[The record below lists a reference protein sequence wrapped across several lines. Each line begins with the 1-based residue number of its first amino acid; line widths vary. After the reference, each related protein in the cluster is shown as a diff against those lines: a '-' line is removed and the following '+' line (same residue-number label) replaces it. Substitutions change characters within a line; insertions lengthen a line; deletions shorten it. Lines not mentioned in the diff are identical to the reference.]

1 MLRRALVVWLAF
13 LLLAHGIA
21 HVPGFLV
28 NWQIASFPDLTYRTT
43 IFATSV
49 DVGPEG
55 IRLLGLCWI
64 GTAIV
69 LVLLASAVAFNVP
82 LRPWAIPAALILSLL
97 LCAAGWPEA
106 RLGLVA
112 NVVIA
117 LSLLATSRDG
127 VAKSSQAKRDLSR
140 RGWRV
145 RARSTIGV

>member
-55 IRLLGLCWI
+55 IRLIGLCWI
-64 GTAIV
+64 GTAVV
-69 LVLLASAVAFNVP
+69 LVVLASAVAFNVP
-82 LRPWAIPAALILSLL
+82 LPAVGHTRRADSVP
-97 LCAAGWPEA
+97 APVRG
-106 RLGLVA
+106 RL
-112 NVVIA
+112 
-117 LSLLATSRDG
+117 
-127 VAKSSQAKRDLSR
+127 
-140 RGWRV
+140 
-145 RARSTIGV
+145 ARSETRSGRQRRHCVVAARDVS